1 MNYMHSEHTM
11 NTDQKA
17 KQGHQLYSEPLMIV
31 KIDISRA
38 DGYGIEDVIYYRYK
52 LPMNLTLR
60 YKWYFE
66 YLAALVK
73 VHNPRRRVKLYIGR
87 QNDETLGKIMLCGKD
102 YIDSRIPTLIAG
114 KKRAISRIRNKN
126 TEADLFNLRQAER
139 EDNIAQLQAEIDA
152 LERGEFNHYIFPTYI
167 NKIKKWTQKHH
178 NPITRAIRLE

>member
-1 MNYMHSEHTM
+1 
-11 NTDQKA
+11 
-17 KQGHQLYSEPLMIV
+17 MIV

-52 LPMNLTLR
+52 LPMNITLR

-73 VHNPRRRVKLYIGR
+73 VHNPKRRVKLYIGR
-87 QNDETLGKIMLCGKD
+87 QNDEVLDKIMLCGKD

-126 TEADLFNLRQAER
+126 TEADLFGLQQAER
-139 EDNIAQLQAEIDA
+139 EDKITQLQAEINA
-152 LERGEFNHYIFPTYI
+152 LERGEFNYYIFPTYI
-167 NKIKKWTQKHH
+167 NKIKKWTRTHQAS
-178 NPITRAIRLE
+178 ITKAILLE

>member
-1 MNYMHSEHTM
+1 MSEK
-11 NTDQKA
+11 NINGVIQ
-17 KQGHQLYSEPLMIV
+17 YSEPLMIV

-87 QNDETLGKIMLCGKD
+87 QDDKTLDKIMLCGKD

-114 KKRAISRIRNKN
+114 KKRTITRIRNKRID
-126 TEADLFNLRQAER
+126 ADLFGLRQAER
-139 EDNIAQLQAEIDA
+139 EDEIAQLQSEIDA
-152 LERGEFNHYIFPTYI
+152 LERGEFNYYIFPTYI
-167 NKIKKWTQKHH
+167 NKIKKWIQIQKDYITQGMLL
-178 NPITRAIRLE
+178 R